1 MHHYVYFFLLKL
13 YDYENP
19 KNNKTT
25 FNMITLIQV
34 KCYWQLLTLKNNTP
48 DNPSH
53 FVYFGHALFQFFLGT
68 GGRDFHQSL
77 YIFWGILKA
86 WTSRHFP
93 ILKILLRLAL
103 TLNWAELEINLRNV
117 MFSTGQLITYDFVNP
132 PFKTKHL
139 KCLVSRYIW
148 TRVTWK
154 IAI

>member
-1 MHHYVYFFLLKL
+1 MWIVFFLQPLL
-13 YDYENP
+13 LFFPRYLLL
-19 KNNKTT
+19 NNIFFSWSHGSSDVNGHT
-25 FNMITLIQV
+25 FCV
-34 KCYWQLLTLKNNTP
+34 FW
-48 DNPSH
+48 H
-53 FVYFGHALFQFFLGT
+53 FFNFFGHRWVAGIFT
-68 GGRDFHQSL
+68 KAL

-103 TLNWAELEINLRNV
+103 TINWAELEINFRNV